1 MIRLESLRI
10 ELSGFTVQDIDLSI
24 DDGEFFMLLGPTGA
38 GKTLVLEA
46 IAGILTIT
54 DGRIIVK
61 DRDITGLSPEARGIG
76 IVYQDYALFPHLC
89 VLDNITYGL
98 RYHRNDEGG
107 SKKWVKW
114 LMDQLGLKHLAERSV
129 KNLSGGESQRVAL
142 ARALAVNPSVLLLD
156 EPLSALDPNFRE
168 EIREVLKQLH
178 KEVGITFLMVTHDFA
193 EALFLGERMAVIHQG
208 KLEQTGPVIDVF
220 QRPLTP
226 FVAEFVGM
234 KNIFPAVFEQ
244 GTAFID
250 ELALEVEPAPTKGQG
265 YVAIRPEDIVIKKE
279 AVSDN
284 GINLLKAEVLNV
296 IQRGPYYEVSVKAG
310 KMVFQSMLSKSDLI
324 DMAITEARDIYLAI
338 RMSDI
343 HVI

>member
-61 DRDITGLSPEARGIG
+61 DRDITRLPPEARGIG

-98 RYHRNDEGG
+98 RYHRKDENA
-107 SKKWVKW
+107 SKKWVEW
-114 LMDQLGLKHLAERSV
+114 LTDQLGLKALSDRSV
-129 KNLSGGESQRVAL
+129 KNLSGGERQRVAL

-168 EIREVLKQLH
+168 EIREVLKKLH

-208 KLEQTGPVIDVF
+208 KLEQTGPVVEVF
-220 QRPLTP
+220 QRPSTP

-284 GINLLKAEVLNV
+284 GINSLKAEVLNV
-296 IQRGPYYEVSVKAG
+296 IQRGPYYEVSAKAG
-310 KMVFQSMLSKSDLI
+310 TTVFQTMISKSDLI
-324 DMAITEARDIYLAI
+324 EMTLMEARDIYLVI
-338 RMSDI
+338 RSTDI
-343 HVI
+343 HVM

>member
-10 ELSGFTVQDIDLSI
+10 ELSGFTVHDINLSI

-46 IAGILTIT
+46 IAGISPIT
-54 DGRIIVK
+54 GGHVLVK
-61 DRDITGLSPEARGIG
+61 DRDVTSLHPEDRGIG

-98 RYHRNDEGG
+98 RYHRNDDLASE
-107 SKKWVKW
+107 KWVKW
-114 LMDQLGLKHLAERSV
+114 LMNQLGLMPLADRSV

-168 EIREVLKQLH
+168 EIREVLKRLH

-193 EALFLGERMAVIHQG
+193 EALFLGERMAVINQG
-208 KLEQTGPVIDVF
+208 RVEQTGAVAEVF
-220 QRPLTP
+220 QRPSTP

-234 KNIFPAVFEQ
+234 KNIFPVIFDR
-244 GTAFID
+244 GKAFVE
-250 ELALEVEPAPTKGQG
+250 ELALKVEAAPAKGRG
-265 YVAIRPEDIVIKKE
+265 HIAIRPEDIVLRKV
-279 AVSDN
+279 AVSEN
-284 GINLLKAEVLNV
+284 GINLLRAKVLNI
-296 IQRGPYYEVSVKAG
+296 IQRGPYYEVSAG
-310 KMVFQSMLSKSDLI
+310 TGKIVFQTILSKSDLLE
-324 DMAITEARDIYLAI
+324 MMVTEERDFYLAI
-338 RMSDI
+338 RTSDI
-343 HVI
+343 HVF